1 MSNEVENKY
10 PGLPRE
16 LDRRRV
22 LTDREIAE
30 MRDLRNQGLSS
41 RAIAAN
47 YAVSKTIVLY
57 WTNDEA
63 YREKVNAKRYAAIA
77 ARCKKDPAYKKHRRE
92 LSKASLKSN
101 IKRCEAIK
109 KFKGKATYKW
119 KKKRLQTDEAFK
131 KKTNEQA
138 LAGYHRKQLKK
149 AEIKNVQPIEKPLC
163 GVGEKNRN

>member
-1 MSNEVENKY
+1 MSTENKY

-22 LTDREIAE
+22 LTEREIAE

-57 WTNDEA
+57 WTNDET
-63 YREKVNAKRYAAIA
+63 YREKVNAKRYEAIA
-77 ARCKKDPAYKKHRRE
+77 ARCKRDPCYKKHRKE
-92 LSKASLKSN
+92 LSRASLKSN
-101 IKRCEAIK
+101 IKRSEAIR

-119 KKKRLQTDEAFK
+119 KKKKLKTNEDFR

-138 LAGYHRKQLKK
+138 LNAYHRKQAKK
-149 AEIKNVQPIEKPLC
+149 AEILNVQPIEKPLC

>member
-1 MSNEVENKY
+1 MSAENKY

-22 LTDREIAE
+22 LTEREISE

-63 YREKVNAKRYAAIA
+63 YREKVNAKRYEAIA
-77 ARCKKDPAYKKHRRE
+77 ACKFTFTFRMF
-92 LSKASLKSN
+92 SLK
-101 IKRCEAIK
+101 
-109 KFKGKATYKW
+109 KGEW
-119 KKKRLQTDEAFK
+119 
-131 KKTNEQA
+131 
-138 LAGYHRKQLKK
+138 
-149 AEIKNVQPIEKPLC
+149 IELYTI
-163 GVGEKNRN
+163 

>member
-22 LTDREIAE
+22 LTEREIAE

-47 YAVSKTIVLY
+47 YAVSKTIVIY

-77 ARCKKDPAYKKHRRE
+77 ARCKRDPAYKKHRKE
-92 LSKASLKSN
+92 LNKASNKSN
-101 IKRCEAIK
+101 IKRSEAIR

-119 KKKRLQTDEAFK
+119 KKKKLKTNDDFR

-138 LAGYHRKQLKK
+138 LSSYHRKRAKK
-149 AEIKNVQPIEKPLC
+149 VEILNVQPIEKPQC